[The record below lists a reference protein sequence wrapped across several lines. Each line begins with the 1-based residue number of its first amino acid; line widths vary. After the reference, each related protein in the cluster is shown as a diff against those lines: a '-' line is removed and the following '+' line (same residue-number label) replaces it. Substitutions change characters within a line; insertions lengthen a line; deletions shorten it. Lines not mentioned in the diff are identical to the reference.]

1 MRQYKKNAILF
12 PFLLF
17 FKEQRLPIRLKILIV
32 TPRIPFPP
40 FRGDKLKIF
49 NICRILIRKNDVKIL
64 TFISKTSEEKDLS
77 ELRTNDI
84 DAEAIPLHKLKSLI
98 NLLRSFVSK
107 EPLQVSYYYSKKMR
121 KRIYELT
128 SEQKYDVVYFHLIN
142 TAQYFDA
149 VANPET
155 LKVNDFT
162 DATSLYLT
170 RYLEFLKNPFRKI
183 VFNLELQ
190 RVLEYEKITQK
201 FDTLFVCSNVDKEFL
216 LKRNIHNNIQILLNG
231 IDLDSFQYE
240 KVEPQKWR
248 IIFSGNM
255 SYFPNIDAV
264 KYFVKEIFPM
274 VLAKVPEAKFYVV
287 GQQPPKEILELQK
300 NNIIVTGFV
309 KDIRKEYL
317 SSEVNVAPIRFGSGT
332 LNKIIESLVL
342 GIPTIATNTS
352 INGFPNELKK
362 YVLTADTPKEF
373 AKTIVKVLE
382 DKSIINSFRRE
393 AMQNITQMLSWEKIV
408 LDFENYLFDR
418 MSKK

>member
-1 MRQYKKNAILF
+1 VRQYKKNAILF